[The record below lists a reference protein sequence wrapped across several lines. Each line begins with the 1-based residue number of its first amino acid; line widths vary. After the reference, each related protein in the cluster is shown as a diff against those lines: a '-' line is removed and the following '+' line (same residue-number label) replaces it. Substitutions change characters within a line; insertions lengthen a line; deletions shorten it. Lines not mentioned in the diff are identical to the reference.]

1 MVVYKKRGILHRK
14 HIATLAADSIFYGL
28 ADQGKGGR
36 EGGREGW
43 RVGVFWRIIFRSDLS

>member
-1 MVVYKKRGILHRK
+1 VVVYKKRGILHRK